1 MPPRCE
7 EALKFFAWAYK
18 DGAAMA
24 AELDYVP
31 LPAALIAQVEEDLE
45 PREITSGGRPVWS
58 GK

>member
-1 MPPRCE
+1 MPAPVN

-31 LPAALIAQVEEDLE
+31 LPAALIAQVKKTWASQ
-45 PREITSGGRPVWS
+45 ITSGGRPVWS